1 LPQVGEVAEK
11 EGLWVWV
18 GEPMANVVLLVLLPT
33 GPDERDFF
41 TGRFANSHVSPL
53 SVTKDSSLRFSRRGD
68 LLLLLLLLG
77 LRLLLPRG
85 ETAREGEAEECSI
98 VQRFRLLKATACLLE
113 TLGLEAQGKE
123 SSWWCFVVV
132 VEKERKNSDWLRC
145 AEEKKKGW

>member
-1 LPQVGEVAEK
+1 
-11 EGLWVWV
+11 
-18 GEPMANVVLLVLLPT
+18 MVLLVLLPT

-41 TGRFANSHVSPL
+41 TGRLANSHVSPL

-77 LRLLLPRG
+77 LLLPRG

-113 TLGLEAQGKE
+113 TLGLGAQGKE

-132 VEKERKNSDWLRC
+132 EKEKNSDWLRC
-145 AEEKKKGW
+145 AEERKKGW